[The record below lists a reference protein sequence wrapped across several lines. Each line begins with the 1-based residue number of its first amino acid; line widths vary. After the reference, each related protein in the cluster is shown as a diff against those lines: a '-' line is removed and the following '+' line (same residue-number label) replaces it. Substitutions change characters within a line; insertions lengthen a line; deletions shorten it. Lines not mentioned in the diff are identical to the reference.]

1 VDAPGTQ
8 ESATAI
14 KREDKC
20 ARPEEFDSRPSS
32 EEPPDRERERDT
44 YLSAGSTWILPSTAA
59 TTTTTRGAYL
69 YDEVRSVGR
78 ASYTN
83 LSAFE
88 NSESSTEAANFS
100 SSHTIAITQLD
111 LNPPTH
117 EPLDILSPPHT
128 QQKSQSTHTEE
139 TSFSSCSIS
148 NKEYSHCKPLSWS
161 HRHHSHT
168 LPSFLPSKFTHFL
181 QAHCSSSKN
190 LLQLIQKLRDDE
202 SQWNDQLP

>member
-1 VDAPGTQ
+1 MRQQSREKTNAQDQ
-8 ESATAI
+8 RNSTAGLLQRNHL
-14 KREDKC
+14 RE
-20 ARPEEFDSRPSS
+20 
-32 EEPPDRERERDT
+32 RERERDT

-59 TTTTTRGAYL
+59 TTTRGAYL
-69 YDEVRSVGR
+69 YDEVRPVGP

-88 NSESSTEAANFS
+88 NSKSSTEAANFS

-117 EPLDILSPPHT
+117 EPLDILFLA
-128 QQKSQSTHTEE
+128 THTPEN
-139 TSFSSCSIS
+139 TKYTHRTDFLSSCSIS

-181 QAHCSSSKN
+181 QAHCSSSSNNKN